1 MEILFSAK
9 STVPF
14 ITNLPQNTINRVF
27 VIDWFEMRFDIKFM
41 NRESHPLRKF
51 NEDMA
56 VWPNKCYFIRLIGT
70 KEGHECASTG
80 HLEIR

>member
-1 MEILFSAK
+1 MVYLLIIHQHLEMILFSAK

-51 NEDMA
+51 IQDMA
-56 VWPNKCYFIRLIGT
+56 VWPNKCYVIRLIGT
-70 KEGHECASTG
+70 
-80 HLEIR
+80 